1 MMRRSLQYKKAELHW
16 LSERLLSQQP
26 ANRVADYKRQVKTL
40 STALNH
46 HFQYKIQQT
55 KTHHRE
61 LSSQLQALNPA
72 AVLSRG
78 YSISRFV
85 SDKRV
90 ITRSGDVKKND
101 QIEII
106 LSKGRLITRV
116 EKTNDEEKII

>member
-1 MMRRSLQYKKAELHW
+1 

-40 STALNH
+40 SAALTH
-46 HFQYKIQQT
+46 HFQNKFQLL

-85 SDKRV
+85 ADKRV

-116 EKTNDEEKII
+116 EKTNDEEEII